1 MLLMHATR
9 FFTKNEDNLKIKF
22 ADLECWQEIAAVNID
37 NIVNESSEVEKT
49 AINCHGGRLLKDF

>member
-1 MLLMHATR
+1 M
-9 FFTKNEDNLKIKF
+9 IKF